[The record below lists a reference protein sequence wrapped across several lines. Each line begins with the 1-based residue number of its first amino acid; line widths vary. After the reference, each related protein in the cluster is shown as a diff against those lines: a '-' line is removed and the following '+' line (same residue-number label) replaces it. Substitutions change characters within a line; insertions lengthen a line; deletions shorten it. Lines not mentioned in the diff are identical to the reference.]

1 MTDSEIIALYWRR
14 DESAIAATDAAYG
27 GYCYCVAERILSS
40 REDSEECVNDTWYRT
55 WESIPP
61 QKPNCLRAFL
71 AKITRHL
78 ALDRYRLGMAQKRGG
93 GEVALA
99 LDELAECVPAKGSP
113 EESLL
118 AGELEALINRFL
130 ASLPERERSVFL
142 RRYFYVEPLKDIA
155 GRYGLSLSNAKAIL
169 SRTRRKLRAFLK
181 QEGYGL

>member
-1 MTDSEIIALYWRR
+1 MKDSQIVELYWNR
-14 DESAIAATDAAYG
+14 DERAIRETSTRYGRYCYAIADNILHDPEDA
-27 GYCYCVAERILSS
+27 
-40 REDSEECVNDTWYRT
+40 EECVNDTWYRT

-113 EESLL
+113 EDSLL